1 MNILYS
7 RVPSSVIVWIKVNT
21 SVIIL
26 IIQLLME
33 FILVMSAKK
42 SVYPDTVFVFQ
53 LSWFVNT
60 DAYLRV
66 YD

>member
-7 RVPSSVIVWIKVNT
+7 RVPSSVIVWIKVDT

-26 IIQLLME
+26 IIQLIME
-33 FILVMSAKK
+33 FILVMSAKI
-42 SVYPDTVFVFQ
+42 SLYPETVFVFQ

-60 DAYLRV
+60 DAYLHV